1 MHLICDRNGLSMKN
15 MWNITFS
22 VDTGH
27 ILDRSSRTAG
37 VFGGN
42 TSSLLLDLPQVA
54 GRIVTRN
61 ELRQMRACPQSATR
75 LPQHFSPPLS
85 ETWWKQVM
93 RKYRRSYPRNPDN
106 IVTIVFIDLK
116 SIYVHCYSSYQMFL
130 ADGKLNKQI
139 AKSWQQNTRNTIVLQ
154 GKISIFVSL
163 VDLKRVLLL
172 PLWLSFPT
180 GKDCLTA
187 E

>member
-106 IVTIVFIDLK
+106 IVTIVFIDLVY
-116 SIYVHCYSSYQMFL
+116 ICTLLFFL
-130 ADGKLNKQI
+130 SDVSCWWKAELITRTSKLLSHGNRI
-139 AKSWQQNTRNTIVLQ
+139 PET
-154 GKISIFVSL
+154 
-163 VDLKRVLLL
+163 
-172 PLWLSFPT
+172 PLFC
-180 GKDCLTA
+180 KVK
-187 E
+187 